1 MPTGTQR
8 TRRWMLGTLSVAP
21 AVAALAACGAPTETT
36 PQKAAA
42 PIPLLHWFG
51 YAPPHRFG
59 LAQQAVL
66 DDYQARN
73 PGKIA
78 LEIGESAANIGLAK
92 IKTVVAAGTPPASWF
107 GWQVEASDLHG
118 LGALVDLNAQL
129 KTNKDWAKTKA
140 DLIPTL
146 VEGATWKDK
155 LNLIPMISDPNVL
168 GLNKKIL
175 AEANIP
181 LPRNGYTWDEFV
193 EIGRKVARPPE
204 RVLFQFT
211 YVWNTLQSWMFA
223 NGQTP
228 LNADR
233 TKVLYDTPQVLQT
246 LEWLHEHVTRTEL
259 ARNGAGDFDN
269 GKTLTEVINPGTVTP
284 PRSPTVYPGDGSGIS
299 VQRYPL
305 GPSNTK
311 REPITSGNVF
321 GFMVFKG
328 ADPKV
333 MDVAAEIAAWSV
345 KPDVQIKVAR
355 ASSNPPASL
364 TAAKDPALSGA
375 FRDNIILK
383 TLSEQARYNVPTP
396 NFPSWND
403 AISVQTEALGR
414 LAKGEIRP
422 KDALVEIQSRMQA
435 RIDED
440 LKRG

>member
-1 MPTGTQR
+1 MTAL
-8 TRRWMLGTLSVAP
+8 TRRSIITAVP
-21 AVAALAACGAPTETT
+21 AAALLAACGPQAESTT
-36 PQKAAA
+36 KPAAV

-73 PGKIA
+73 PGKVA
-78 LEIGESAANIGLAK
+78 LEIGEAAANIALAK
-92 IKTVVAAGTPPASWF
+92 IKTVVAAGTAPAMWF

-129 KTNKDWAKTKA
+129 KTNKEWAKLKA

-155 LNLIPMISDPNVL
+155 LTLSPMISDPNCL

-181 LPRNGYTWDEFV
+181 LPRTGYTWDEFV
-193 EIGRKVARPPE
+193 EIGRKVARPPD

-228 LNADR
+228 LSADR
-233 TKVLYDTPQVLQT
+233 TKVRYDTPQVLQT
-246 LEWLHEHVTRTEL
+246 LEWLHDHVTRTEL

-284 PRSPTVYPGDGSGIS
+284 PRYPNVDPGDGSGIF
-299 VQRYPL
+299 VQHYPL

-311 REPITSGNVF
+311 KEPITSGNVF

-328 ADPKV
+328 TNTKA
-333 MDVAAEIAAWSV
+333 MDAAAEIAAWSV
-345 KPDVQIKVAR
+345 RPDVQIKVAR

-375 FRDNIILK
+375 FKDNIILK

-403 AISVQTEALGR
+403 AITVQTEAMGR
-414 LAKGEIRP
+414 LAKGELRP
-422 KDALVEIQSRMQA
+422 KDALADIQTRMQA

>member
-1 MPTGTQR
+1 MTLR
-8 TRRWMLGTLSVAP
+8 TRRWMLSTLGAAP
-21 AVAALAACGAPTETT
+21 AAAALAACGAPNEAT
-36 PQKAAA
+36 PKPVAA

-66 DDYQARN
+66 DDYTARN
-73 PGKIA
+73 PGKIS
-78 LEIGESAANIGLAK
+78 LEIGEAAANIGLAK

-129 KTNKDWAKTKA
+129 KTNKDWAKLKA

-146 VEGATWKDK
+146 VDGATWKGK
-155 LNLIPMISDPNVL
+155 LNLVPMISDPNVL

-193 EIGRKVARPPE
+193 EIGRKVARPPD

-259 ARNGAGDFDN
+259 ARNGAGDFDS

-284 PRSPTVYPGDGSGIS
+284 PRYPNVDPGDGSGIF
-299 VQRYPL
+299 VQHYPL

-311 REPITSGNVF
+311 KEPITSGNVF

-345 KPDVQIKVAR
+345 RPDVQIKVAR
-355 ASSNPPASL
+355 ASSNPPSSM

-414 LAKGEIRP
+414 LAKGELRP